1 VAQKTNDRRD
11 IPSRAIGPGQDTR
24 TIMISA
30 RDRSSHIGATLFL
43 LMAAFVLAKTGR
55 DALYFQEGGLL
66 DLPKAYVLIAIFS
79 IPMAFAM
86 LGLMRM
92 LGTRRSRVVAP
103 LLMAGFMIT
112 YAFLARPGG
121 GFIMTA
127 SYVVVPLAFGVLF
140 SQAWLLTA
148 ELFEASAREEIAQA
162 YSIVGA
168 AAIGGGVAGGALA
181 KLLSRFVDPQGLLF
195 VSALA
200 LSAAAGVVAVTQARF
215 PLPVARTTRSV
226 RAPGSAEFRRVATER
241 YSYML
246 LAIAMTASLVGI
258 LVEFQFY
265 IAATIAGRGGRANA
279 DFFAGF
285 YLVLNA
291 IALAAQL
298 WVMPRVQ
305 RRLGVHGSLLVLP
318 AALLGLAGALLVNAS
333 IMTRS
338 LLRVAE
344 GGLKSSVHRV
354 NWEQA
359 YLPLDRHHRA
369 AAKLFVDGMGARL
382 AEGAAAGILFLW
394 IRAAMPDGTMIE
406 SRIGWIT
413 WALLGTVL
421 AWIVLTRA
429 LARSLAPV
437 TTSAAL
443 EQGASLAVPLPDS

>member
-1 VAQKTNDRRD
+1 M
-11 IPSRAIGPGQDTR
+11 SRTVQGRP
-24 TIMISA
+24 A
-30 RDRSSHIGATLFL
+30 RIGAVLFL

-55 DALYFQEGGLL
+55 DALYFQQGGLL
-66 DLPKAYVLIAIFS
+66 DLPKAYVAIAVFAL
-79 IPMAFAM
+79 PMAFSM
-86 LGLMRM
+86 LALMRAV
-92 LGTRRSRVVAP
+92 GPRPSRVVAP
-103 LLMAGFMIT
+103 LLMAGFMIVYGCT
-112 YAFLARPGG
+112 AGPGG
-121 GFIMTA
+121 GAWMTA

-148 ELFEASAREEIAQA
+148 ELFEASPREEVAQA

-168 AAIGGGVAGGALA
+168 AAIAGGVAGGALGR
-181 KLLSRFVDPQGLLF
+181 LLARHVDPETLLF
-195 VSALA
+195 ASAGTLV
-200 LSAAAGVVAVTQARF
+200 AAAAAVASAHARF
-215 PLPVARTTRSV
+215 PLARSGAGAAP
-226 RAPGSAEFRRVATER
+226 RAPGRAEFRRVVTER

-265 IAATIAGRGGRANA
+265 IAATAAGRDGRANA
-279 DFFAGF
+279 EFFAGF
-285 YLVLNA
+285 YLALNA

-298 WVMPRVQ
+298 WVMPAVQ

-338 LLRVAE
+338 LLRVTE
-344 GGLKSSVHRV
+344 GGLKSSLHRV

-359 YLPLDRHHRA
+359 YLPLDRAHRA

-394 IRAAMPDGTMIE
+394 IRAAMPLGTMIA

-413 WALLGTVL
+413 WALLATV
-421 AWIVLTRA
+421 AVWIVLTRA
-429 LARSLAPV
+429 LARTLTPA
-437 TTSAAL
+437 TTAAAL
-443 EQGASLAVPLPDS
+443 DTGAKLAVPLPDS